1 MTPTEAKLAAVLA
14 PELKRRIY
22 TLTRKLMKMEAQRDE
37 WRAYAQKYQ
46 KQLKEKNDSKA
57 TP

>member
-1 MTPTEAKLAAVLA
+1 MTPTEAKLAAGLA

-37 WRAYAQKYQ
+37 WRAYAQNYQ
-46 KQLKEKNDSKA
+46 KQLKEKNDAQTK
-57 TP
+57 